1 MESDDFTEY
10 YITRLQNAH
19 DLVLP
24 PTLTASTHFARLNC
38 HLNEAQGISQ
48 ILRNLFSKVGSGDKP
63 YVLSV
68 QLSSQLLSSVVTYI
82 CNTHDECTSTQK

>member
-1 MESDDFTEY
+1 M
-10 YITRLQNAH
+10 
-19 DLVLP
+19 
-24 PTLTASTHFARLNC
+24 
-38 HLNEAQGISQ
+38 SQ

-82 CNTHDECTSTQK
+82 CNTHENVQALRNSRYMYVGLKDSVVGSSSLLCPAP